1 LFYLNGRREMV
12 SAEIRTSPDFVVDQ
26 QRVLFPAASYSSG
39 GVFPLYDVTPDDRRF
54 VMVRGVTAA
63 GESELILAENWL
75 EELEAR
81 VRK

>member
-1 LFYLNGRREMV
+1 
-12 SAEIRTSPDFVVDQ
+12 
-26 QRVLFPAASYSSG
+26 
-39 GVFPLYDVTPDDRRF
+39 VTPDDRRF